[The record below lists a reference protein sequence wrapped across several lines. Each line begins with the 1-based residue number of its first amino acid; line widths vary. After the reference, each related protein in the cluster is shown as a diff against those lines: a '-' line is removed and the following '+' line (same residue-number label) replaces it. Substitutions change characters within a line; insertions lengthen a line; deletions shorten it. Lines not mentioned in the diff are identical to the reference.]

1 MSKKHKSTVR
11 AGISRRTFF
20 HRNATLLGGALIAGP
35 ALAAETAC
43 RLTEAEVMGP
53 FYRFGAPFR
62 ARLAGPDEPG
72 QRLIL
77 SGRVLAP
84 DCSTPL
90 PNALIDVW
98 QANAAGVYDT
108 QKPDNFTEEVD
119 FHLRGMLYTD
129 ENGRYEIETV
139 IPGRY
144 PIPPG
149 LPGLEK
155 YAGLTR
161 PAHIHAK
168 IMHSMHVPVTTQ
180 LYFEGDPFLADDPW
194 GSHKPS
200 LALNLEEDGEL
211 RRASFDFVLGNG
223 L

>member
-1 MSKKHKSTVR
+1 MKHDRKNHQRT
-11 AGISRRTFF
+11 AMSRRTFI
-20 HRNATLLGGALIAGP
+20 HRNAAFFGGLAIAGP
-35 ALAAETAC
+35 ALAAEHAC

-53 FYRFGAPFR
+53 FYRFGAPFN

-72 QRLIL
+72 QRLVI
-77 SGRVLAP
+77 SGTVYAP
-84 DCSTPL
+84 DCRTPL
-90 PNALIDVW
+90 PGTLLDIW

-108 QKPDNFTEEVD
+108 ETPGNFTEEVD

-139 IPGRY
+139 VPGRY
-144 PIPPG
+144 PVPPG

-161 PAHIHAK
+161 PAHIHVKA
-168 IMHSMHVPVTTQ
+168 MHSLHVPITTQ
-180 LYFEGDPFLADDPW
+180 LYFAGDPYLADDPW
-194 GSHKPS
+194 GGRKPS
-200 LALNLEEDGEL
+200 LAIELADEDGIQHGT
-211 RRASFDFVLGNG
+211 FDFVLGDG